1 MTPSTH
7 PPTALAASPTAPD
20 ADCQRPIGGLCRQ
33 HYLTALGYLFA
44 FFSTVRVLAYL
55 PTLWAVVQSGDS
67 SQHSLLTW
75 LTWAGANVT
84 MAAWL
89 YEQQGQ
95 RWNSA
100 VTVNLVNATMCIATF
115 VAIWA
120 LRM

>member
-1 MTPSTH
+1 MTSVVPSM
-7 PPTALAASPTAPD
+7 ASLAASSTDPNGLGQHPS
-20 ADCQRPIGGLCRQ
+20 GGLGRQ
-33 HYLTALGYLFA
+33 RYVTTLGYLFA
-44 FFSTVRVLAYL
+44 FFSTVRVFAYL
-55 PTLWAVVQSGDS
+55 PTLWAVVYSGDS

-75 LTWAGANVT
+75 FTWAGANLT

-95 RWNSA
+95 RWNRA

>member
-1 MTPSTH
+1 MTP
-7 PPTALAASPTAPD
+7 TANTIDDLPAGPAPEQAAAPGP
-20 ADCQRPIGGLCRQ
+20 ARAPLRQ

-55 PTLWAVVQSGDS
+55 PTLWAVVQSGES

-75 LTWAGANVT
+75 FTWAGSNLT

-95 RWNSA
+95 RWNRA
-100 VTVNLVNATMCIATF
+100 VAVNLVNATMCIATF
-115 VAIWA
+115 VVICAMRA
-120 LRM
+120 